1 MEVSYIQLIK
11 IDHDAN
17 CVTTEAID
25 TQESIKEYIMD
36 MITRI
41 SENIGEREYVFKDG
55 EETMRTYL
63 NNFILSENR
72 DNVVKN
78 IANRLLIKEQDAQT
92 KYANITE
99 IQKGIMLVAFCQMT
113 DKEYKVII
121 SKADYSEFLEEA
133 SGKKTKG
140 LPLKKKIF
148 KSFIANVTIVDKVYT
163 LGKMATFDVNS
174 SQAKYWYNDFLD
186 LEAKLNDE
194 SNTKKAFDEINA
206 RILTPIKKDSKD
218 DYWCLYNSTLRYMR
232 SEGEF
237 DIEYYAN
244 EILGKYN
251 PINPNVKT
259 KDLCQK
265 ALQLPEKRNFDKKF
279 TKVPKAIRKKIKTI
293 VPLTEDISLSVAD
306 NENPNLKN
314 IIRPCEDG
322 EGNKCIMV
330 KSNEG
335 YSYAKSLE

>member
-17 CVTTEAID
+17 CVTIEAID
-25 TQESIKEYIMD
+25 TQENIKQYIMD
-36 MITRI
+36 MITKI
-41 SENIGEREYVFKDG
+41 SENIGEREYVFKNG
-55 EETMRTYL
+55 EETMKTYL
-63 NNFILSENR
+63 NNFILG
-72 DNVVKN
+72 DDKDDIVKN

-113 DKEYKVII
+113 DNDYKIII

-133 SGKKTKG
+133 SGKRAKG

-148 KSFIANVTIVDKVYT
+148 KSFIANITIVDKVYT
-163 LGKMATFDVNS
+163 WGKMATFDVNS

-186 LEAKLNDE
+186 LEPKLNDE
-194 SNTKKAFDEINA
+194 GNTKKAFDEINA
-206 RILTPIKKDSKD
+206 RVLTPIKKDSKE
-218 DYWCLYNSTLRYMR
+218 DYWCLYNTTLRYMR

-244 EILGKYN
+244 EILGKYL
-251 PINPNVKT
+251 PQNPNVKI
-259 KDLCQK
+259 KELCK
-265 ALQLPEKRNFDKKF
+265 KTLELPEKRKFDKKF
-279 TKVPKAIRKKIKTI
+279 TKVPKAIHKKLKTI
-293 VPLTEDISLSVAD
+293 IKLTEDISMSV
-306 NENPNLKN
+306 NNNGNPNLKN
-314 IIRPCEDG
+314 VIKSYDDE
-322 EGNKCIMV
+322 EGDKYIMV

-335 YSYAKSLE
+335 YSYANSLK